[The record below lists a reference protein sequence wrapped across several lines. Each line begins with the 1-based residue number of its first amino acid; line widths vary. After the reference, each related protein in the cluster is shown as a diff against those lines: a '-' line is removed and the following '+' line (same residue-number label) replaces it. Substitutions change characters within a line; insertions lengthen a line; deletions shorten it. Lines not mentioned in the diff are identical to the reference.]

1 MALFRSN
8 LGCNCSNIDHLFHL
22 HLCGHSMGTPS
33 ALIFLFF
40 PSIILATSPRLLS
53 LFPLHL
59 FPSSFHIFFNLF
71 PALLSFQL
79 HSTSFPSFTL
89 LILST
94 TFSALSPP
102 TSFQGATAKK
112 RTYDLNT
119 QTDPFFGRFA
129 GSPFPEAVEANE
141 RELAEVSA
149 VK

>member
-1 MALFRSN
+1 MSN
-8 LGCNCSNIDHLFHL
+8 LGCDCSNIDHLFDL

-33 ALIFLFF
+33 ALIFLFS
-40 PSIILATSPRLLS
+40 PSIILATSPRLLFSFPLS
-53 LFPLHL
+53 LFVPQ
-59 FPSSFHIFFNLF
+59 LF

-79 HSTSFPSFTL
+79 HSTSFLSYNPFF
-89 LILST
+89 LST
-94 TFSALSPP
+94 TFSAFSPP

-112 RTYDLNT
+112 KTYDLNT